1 MVTPPSADLLG
12 SHGSLAEGPW
22 NPSGFCK
29 YSSLGFAAH
38 QLIGSTIVGLRV
50 ELKSCILGVRG
61 FFVIWER
68 SFQLPARRP
77 RMISFRLGFWLQ
89 RLKAWALSPNP
100 KPEMLTCALRGSSC
114 VCAGALH

>member
-68 SFQLPARRP
+68 SFPTSGTQAKNDIVQAWVLA
-77 RMISFRLGFWLQ
+77 SEVEGLG
-89 RLKAWALSPNP
+89 P
-100 KPEMLTCALRGSSC
+100 KPQP
-114 VCAGALH
+114 